1 MFIHL
6 YIAAMSIYKKGANLG
21 AIIIRG
27 RKEEEGWGNGASK
40 ILKHLK
46 LSNKSTSNHKIEI
59 TDLIEQNMLLLI
71 HITLQN

>member
-6 YIAAMSIYKKGANLG
+6 YIAAMTIYKKAANLG
-21 AIIIRG
+21 AIIVRG

-59 TDLIEQNMLLLI
+59 TDLQNMLLLI

>member
-1 MFIHL
+1 
-6 YIAAMSIYKKGANLG
+6 MSIYKKGVNLG

-59 TDLIEQNMLLLI
+59 TDLQNMLLLI